1 MSIPANL
8 LLSPLFTPGFGRGQ
22 PDWRF
27 FAPFRCWVR
36 FSLFWYGFWPD
47 CFYNLP
53 LFCPASAL
61 RLFSAAAPRLLSPF
75 SRWPPQSDTVPL
87 RRTAGSSPP
96 RCASLFV
103 IGGTTVSTQALVQN
117 RQIHCYTAAFEK
129 KLLQIFSYGGHAI
142 VIGHLSGQAQIE
154 QAVLELQ
161 LENVHTIDALI
172 LLPAGGSPAGF
183 PLPH

>member
-1 MSIPANL
+1 M
-8 LLSPLFTPGFGRGQ
+8 
-22 PDWRF
+22 
-27 FAPFRCWVR
+27 
-36 FSLFWYGFWPD
+36 
-47 CFYNLP
+47 
-53 LFCPASAL
+53 
-61 RLFSAAAPRLLSPF
+61 
-75 SRWPPQSDTVPL
+75 
-87 RRTAGSSPP
+87 
-96 RCASLFV
+96 

-172 LLPAGGSPAGF
+172 LLSAGGSPRVSLAALTTRFEVGTAACPSEDNLSTQAAESLARYRCPRFFRPRPELLAKRQHPPIPQRNGQRLHRGKKAVNFAGG
-183 PLPH
+183 LCYTV

>member
-1 MSIPANL
+1 M
-8 LLSPLFTPGFGRGQ
+8 
-22 PDWRF
+22 
-27 FAPFRCWVR
+27 
-36 FSLFWYGFWPD
+36 
-47 CFYNLP
+47 
-53 LFCPASAL
+53 
-61 RLFSAAAPRLLSPF
+61 
-75 SRWPPQSDTVPL
+75 
-87 RRTAGSSPP
+87 
-96 RCASLFV
+96 

-161 LENVHTIDALI
+161 QENVHTIDALI
-172 LLPAGGSPAGF
+172 LLPAAAARGF